1 VALLAGCSGEPAPDA
16 ERLVQY
22 REDWAGVIDS
32 LPPDPGAQA
41 HILEGYRQLYGLPL
55 LFPAGRDSVAIARLP
70 LVVTDHACG
79 PAIAAYVQA
88 IPHDHPTLGTQFVLE
103 VDSVGNGLL
112 RWEVPL
118 DVSVLGVSGIEL
130 LVSPGARPTDVH
142 FRIRPDGSFTVG
154 AGRVVVDPVP
164 VWPQGTCPN
173 RPDLAE
179 LICEEFRD
187 RGRRRMLLH
196 PSPCD

>member
-1 VALLAGCSGEPAPDA
+1 MALLAGCSGEPAPEA
-16 ERLVQY
+16 ERVVQH
-22 REDWAGVIDS
+22 RDDWAAVIGS

-41 HILEGYRQLYGLPL
+41 RILEAYRQQHGLPL
-55 LFPAGRDSVAIARLP
+55 LFPAGHDSAAIARLA
-70 LVVTDHACG
+70 LVVTDHACS
-79 PAIAAYVQA
+79 PAISAFVQT
-88 IPHDHPTLGTQFVLE
+88 IPHDHPVLGTRFVLE
-103 VDSVGNGLL
+103 VDSVGNALL

-130 LVSPGARPTDVH
+130 LVSPGPRPADVH

-154 AGRVVVDPVP
+154 AGRVVVDPVG

-179 LICEEFRD
+179 LLCEEFRD
-187 RGRRRMLLH
+187 DGRRRMLLH
-196 PSPCD
+196 PPPCD